1 MDPEFLSSMVEQ
13 QVKKMIG
20 RKTKEADA
28 HMIDNASER
37 PRDITSAYATLAARP
52 YQQQAQSSQAP
63 NQAFNQKRKT
73 DPPRPFRRE
82 NRKYTQFPMPKQIST
97 LTF

>member
-1 MDPEFLSSMVEQ
+1 MT
-13 QVKKMIG
+13 G
-20 RKTKEADA
+20 RKTKEANV
-28 HMIDNASER
+28 HMVDSASER
-37 PRDITSAYATLAARP
+37 PRGVTFTYVTPAARP
-52 YQQQAQSSQAP
+52 YQQQAQSAQAP

-73 DPPRPFRRE
+73 DPPLPFRRE